1 MASRKC
7 KNCDHQS
14 ETTGNL
20 CPACGKEYPTNTNV
34 YIFYLFVLVVIAL
47 IFLFSSEEI
56 EEQIKTEDIAICVKG
71 SSGYKGK
78 HYKNACKDKSV
89 QLTGVVKA
97 IDGNEVTLYTSD
109 QIEYGSHKFY
119 VYPKSNRFKVGL
131 DQKVIVEGIFD
142 SYSFGGY
149 ARVDDAV
156 IKPIEL
162 ADSEINAR
170 QRKENAKKLKS
181 QQKENL
187 FAYMACAEEFE
198 LSKPGTECP
207 KASDLNS
214 ESAHLQEDGSI
225 NVDGLCFFG
234 KLSITFSCEFQNGL
248 PTIKEFKIH

>member
-89 QLTGVVKA
+89 QLTGFVKA
-97 IDGNEVTLYTSD
+97 IDGNEFTLYTSD

-181 QQKENL
+181 QQKEML

-225 NVDGLCFFG
+225 HVDGLCFFG
-234 KLSITFSCEFQNGL
+234 KRSITFSCEFQNGL